1 MHCTESRAGRACRRD
16 AARPPAAVAVVVV
29 LVAALFAGCAT
40 QAPVSPQG
48 APPVAPGAATGP
60 ARPAEPIETPLPPR
74 TGAPALPAP
83 AAARNWVEF
92 KTNAGRRLVAA
103 SPRGSY
109 LGEPPSVLFG
119 IPVIETELYVDGTI
133 KSIRVVR
140 EPTNPAARDTV
151 QIAIAAIRRAAP
163 YGDMTRL
170 SRPWKWVE
178 AFLFD
183 DRRHFKPQ
191 SLDE

>member
-1 MHCTESRAGRACRRD
+1 MHCTEDLVSASSATGARRGAVGVPGRRWM
-16 AARPPAAVAVVVV
+16 
-29 LVAALFAGCAT
+29 LVAALLAGCASQT
-40 QAPVSPQG
+40 
-48 APPVAPGAATGP
+48 PPPPAAPGTGTRPPEP
-60 ARPAEPIETPLPPR
+60 AETPLPPR
-74 TGAPALPAP
+74 SAGPALPAP
-83 AAARNWVEF
+83 TAARNWVEF

-103 SPRGSY
+103 SPNTSY
-109 LGEPPSVLFG
+109 LGDPPSVLFG

-140 EPTNPAARDTV
+140 EPTDPAARNTV